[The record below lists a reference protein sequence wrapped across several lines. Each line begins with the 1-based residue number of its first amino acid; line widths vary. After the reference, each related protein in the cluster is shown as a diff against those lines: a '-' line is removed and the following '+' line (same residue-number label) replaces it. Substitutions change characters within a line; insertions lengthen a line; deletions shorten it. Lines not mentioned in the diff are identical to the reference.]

1 MFNENIIF
9 VIQTKNFKLLGD
21 KNTNFS
27 GYLTSALEEDLSRL
41 RCLSVAALL
50 ASAAGNR
57 SWGTRSRAETSAQG
71 PEIFL
76 LESRYFCGR
85 MLKYYCSIRFFVWL
99 WSDFAPLSIVAQSAG
114 GGIEVFENQR

>member
-9 VIQTKNFKLLGD
+9 VIRTKNFKLLGD
-21 KNTNFS
+21 KNIIFL
-27 GYLTSALEEDLSRL
+27 YLTSALEEDLSRL

-50 ASAAGNR
+50 ASAAENR
-57 SWGTRSRAETSAQG
+57 SWGTRSQAETSAQG

-99 WSDFAPLSIVAQSAG
+99 
-114 GGIEVFENQR
+114 